1 LGERGASDQLP
12 ANYVE
17 KTNIRQYIYCVYDR
31 EEELIDLVTSAR
43 NESLTEDQFYAR
55 ITPDLFQQLESTSTP
70 KDK

>member
-17 KTNIRQYIYCVYDR
+17 KINIRQYIYCVYSR

-55 ITPDLFQQLESTSTP
+55 ITPDPFQQLESTSTP